1 MNKSLARIPVG
12 ELVENPNRVVARVV
26 RERKPIAVERRGK
39 VLVLLTPFRPRS
51 PNRRKNRIE
60 DRKAF
65 LAAAGSW
72 KAEDTDALIAN
83 VYASRK
89 RSSRP
94 RVEL

>member
-1 MNKSLARIPVG
+1 MNKSPARIPVG
-12 ELVENPNRVVARVV
+12 ELIENPNRVLERIA
-26 RERKPIAVERRGK
+26 RERRPSAVERRGK
-39 VLVLLTPFRPRS
+39 VLVLLTPLRARL
-51 PNRRKNRIE
+51 PNRRKNKIA

-72 KAEDTDALIAN
+72 KAEDTDAFVAD

-89 RSSRP
+89 RSSP

>member
-12 ELVENPNRVVARVV
+12 ELIENPNRVLERIV

-39 VLVLLTPFRPRS
+39 VLVLLTPLRARL
-51 PNRRKNRIE
+51 PNRRKSKIA

-72 KAEDTDALIAN
+72 KDA
-83 VYASRK
+83 
-89 RSSRP
+89 
-94 RVEL
+94 